1 MYGIMNVMWRW
12 NKCYLASNEITR
24 CTDKKIIKADYF
36 IIQSHN
42 SIIELVITQ
51 TL

>member
-1 MYGIMNVMWRW
+1 MSCGGGIDNHDLVP
-12 NKCYLASNEITR
+12 NEITR
-24 CTDKKIIKADYF
+24 YQGRKIGKTEYF